1 MATYIAFLHKDS
13 DSDFGVSFPDFP
25 GCVTAGT
32 TLEEARQLAGEALEL
47 HIDGMNEDG
56 ERIPAPSSL
65 DEVMELPEAVD
76 AVVLVVNVKGK
87 APKVVR
93 VNVTF
98 SEGVLDEI
106 DRFVKRQGTS
116 RSVFLASAAAE
127 KIRRA
132 APG

>member
-1 MATYIAFLHKDS
+1 MANYTAFLHKDS

-65 DEVMELPEAVD
+65 DKVMELPEAVD
-76 AVVLVVNVKGK
+76 AVVLVVNVKRK

-98 SEGVLDEI
+98 SEGALDEI

-116 RSVFLASAAAE
+116 RSAFLASAAAE
-127 KIRRA
+127 KISRTFH
-132 APG
+132 G

>member
-76 AVVLVVNVKGK
+76 AVVLVVNVKRK

-116 RSVFLASAAAE
+116 RSAFLASAAAE

-132 APG
+132 ATG

>member
-1 MATYIAFLHKDS
+1 MATYIALLHKDS

-32 TLEEARQLAGEALEL
+32 TLEQARQLAGEALEL
-47 HIDGMNEDG
+47 HIEGMSEDG
-56 ERIPAPSSL
+56 ETIPAPSPL

-116 RSVFLASAAAE
+116 RSAFLASAAAE

>member
-1 MATYIAFLHKDS
+1 MVTYIAFLHKDS

-32 TLEEARQLAGEALEL
+32 TLEEARQNAGEALGL
-47 HIDGMNEDG
+47 HIEGMNEDG
-56 ERIPAPSSL
+56 ETIPAPSSL
-65 DEVMELPEAVD
+65 DEVMQLPEAVD
-76 AVVLVVNVKGK
+76 AVVLVVNVKGN

-98 SEGVLDEI
+98 SDGVLDEI

-116 RSVFLASAAAE
+116 RSAFLASAATE
-127 KIRRA
+127 KIRKGA
-132 APG
+132 TG

>member
-32 TLEEARQLAGEALEL
+32 TLEDARQLAGEALEL

-76 AVVLVVNVKGK
+76 AVVLVVNVKRK

-106 DRFVKRQGTS
+106 DQFVKRQGTS
-116 RSVFLASAAAE
+116 RSAFLASAAAE
-127 KIRRA
+127 KIKRA
-132 APG
+132 ATG

>member
-32 TLEEARQLAGEALEL
+32 TLDEARQLAGEALGL
-47 HIDGMNEDG
+47 HIEGMNEDG
-56 ERIPAPSSL
+56 ETVPAPSSL

-76 AVVLVVNVKGK
+76 AVVMVVNVEGK

-98 SEGVLDEI
+98 TEGVLEEI

-116 RSVFLASAAAE
+116 RSAFLASAAAE
-127 KIRRA
+127 KIRKA
-132 APG
+132 ATG

>member
-1 MATYIAFLHKDS
+1 MATYIVFLHKDS

-76 AVVLVVNVKGK
+76 AVVLVVNVKRK

-116 RSVFLASAAAE
+116 RSAFLASAAAE
-127 KIRRA
+127 KIKRA
-132 APG
+132 ATG